1 MLLLPDISAY
11 QFFNTNQ
18 MNNSI
23 QYYYEIRN
31 PKSIWGPFLTELTA
45 DRQLEDLQYNEALSG
60 PFKIYKIKSANNSSF
75 PYAVK
80 SVIGTKENGRW
91 NLI

>member
-31 PKSIWGPFLTELTA
+31 PKSNWGPFLTELTA
-45 DRQLEDLQYNEALSG
+45 DKQLEDLQYNETLSG